1 MSIHDKYKVLQQN
14 LKDMGSVAVA
24 FSSGV
29 DSTFL
34 LKAALEALGKDKV
47 IAVTASSCSF
57 PERELKEATEFC
69 KENGVRHIICK
80 SEELDIDGFRQNP
93 KNRCYLCKHELF
105 EKIWQIAKENGMNAV
120 AEGSEYTYLTQ
131 GKRVDGTMYS
141 CTSLG
146 IKIGGGIGTA
156 IVGWLLEISGYV
168 GTNATQPASAITMLQ
183 VMYLWLPFVFE
194 ILITI
199 LLSKMNVEAANEK
212 LRREKGIE

>member
-80 SEELDIDGFRQNP
+80 SEEFIRPIKKFWA
-93 KNRCYLCKHELF
+93 F
-105 EKIWQIAKENGMNAV
+105 IAN
-120 AEGSEYTYLTQ
+120 S
-131 GKRVDGTMYS
+131 
-141 CTSLG
+141 
-146 IKIGGGIGTA
+146 
-156 IVGWLLEISGYV
+156 
-168 GTNATQPASAITMLQ
+168 
-183 VMYLWLPFVFE
+183 
-194 ILITI
+194 
-199 LLSKMNVEAANEK
+199 
-212 LRREKGIE
+212 LRRHNQSTMCF

>member
-105 EKIWQIAKENGMNAV
+105 EKIWQIAKENSMNAV
-120 AEGSEYTYLTQ
+120 AEGSNMDDNGDYRPGLIAVKE
-131 GKRVDGTMYS
+131 
-141 CTSLG
+141 LG
-146 IKIGGGIGTA
+146 VSSPLRQAELYKE
-156 IVGWLLEISGYV
+156 EIR
-168 GTNATQPASAITMLQ
+168 
-183 VMYLWLPFVFE
+183 E
-194 ILITI
+194 
-199 LLSKMNVEAANEK
+199 LSKEM
-212 LRREKGIE
+212 